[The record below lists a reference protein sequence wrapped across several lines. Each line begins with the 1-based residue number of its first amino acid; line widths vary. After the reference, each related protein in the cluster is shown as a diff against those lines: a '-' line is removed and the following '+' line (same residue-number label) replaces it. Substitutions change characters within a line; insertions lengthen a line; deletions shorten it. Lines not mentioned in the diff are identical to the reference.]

1 MSARRSVPTFSPR
14 VALAAAALIAL
25 GACCGAPPAD
35 DGPCRCVPGNAS
47 HTRSLGDASPMDGRG
62 LLDRLRRH
70 KSLID
75 DRRPPRDVKVF
86 DDELRHAIIDFCQP
100 CSDWVGE
107 RLTMEQMFPLAR
119 LGDATS
125 AVCMGLILRD
135 GTLAYGDARPRACR

>member
-1 MSARRSVPTFSPR
+1 MFQPPSVL
-14 VALAAAALIAL
+14 ALAAVLAASAPAALS
-25 GACCGAPPAD
+25 ACRNNEASDSA
-35 DGPCRCVPGNAS
+35 PCRCTPGNVS
-47 HTRSLGDASPMDGRG
+47 RTRALGDDAPMDGRA

-70 KSLID
+70 KRLVD
-75 DRRPPRDVKVF
+75 ENRNPRDVKVF

-119 LGDATS
+119 LADATS
-125 AVCMGLILRD
+125 AVCMGLVLRD